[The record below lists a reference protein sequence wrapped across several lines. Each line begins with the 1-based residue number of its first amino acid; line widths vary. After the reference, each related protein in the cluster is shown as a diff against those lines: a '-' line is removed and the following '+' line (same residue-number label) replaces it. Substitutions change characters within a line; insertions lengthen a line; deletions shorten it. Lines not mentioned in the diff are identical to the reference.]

1 MTVAFFSPR
10 ARRTGV
16 ALGAMSAGL
25 LALSACDKPTPLA
38 TLTVGTDTVHS
49 EATCYNDGE
58 SLGTDAELKKC
69 LNETDGRKSITVS
82 PDDKIHFGVDPEIAD
97 NGWTFYIEGQ
107 RVEPQPDKNTYRT
120 FPASAFFSSQS
131 GEPIKTVNLSIVETS
146 EKKRAVTGVWNFE
159 LKNKSLT

>member
-1 MTVAFFSPR
+1 MTVAFISAR

-25 LALSACDKPTPLA
+25 LALSACDKPTPLS
-38 TLTVGTDTVHS
+38 TLTVGTDSVHS

-58 SLGTDAELKKC
+58 PLGDEATLKKC
-69 LNETDGRKSITVS
+69 LNDTAGRKTITVS
-82 PDDKIHFGVDPEIAD
+82 PDDKIHFGVDPEIAH

-107 RVEPQPDKNTYRT
+107 RVEPAPDKNTYRT
-120 FPASAFFSSQS
+120 FPASAFFSSQD
-131 GEPIKTVNLSIVETS
+131 GQPIKTVNLSIVETN

>member
-1 MTVAFFSPR
+1 MTVAFISAR

-25 LALSACDKPTPLA
+25 LALSACDKPTPIA
-38 TLTVGTDTVHS
+38 TLTVGTDSVHS
-49 EATCYNDGE
+49 EATCYNDGD
-58 SLGTDAELKKC
+58 SLGGNAALKKC
-69 LNETDGRKSITVS
+69 LNDTDGRKTITVS
-82 PDDKIHFGVDPEIAD
+82 PDASIHFGVDPEIAR

-107 RVEPQPDKNTYRT
+107 RAEPEPDKNTYRT
-120 FPASAFFSSQS
+120 FPASSFFSSRT

-146 EKKRAVTGVWNFE
+146 EKKRAVVGVWNFE

>member
-1 MTVAFFSPR
+1 MTVAFISAR

-25 LALSACDKPTPLA
+25 LALSACDKPTPLS
-38 TLTVGTDTVHS
+38 TLTAGTDSVHS
-49 EATCYNDGE
+49 EATCYNDGKA
-58 SLGTDAELKKC
+58 LGGDAELKKC
-69 LNETDGRKSITVS
+69 LNDTDGRKTFTVS

-107 RVEPQPDKNTYRT
+107 RVEPEPDKNTYRT
-120 FPASAFFSSQS
+120 FPASAFFSSQD
-131 GEPIKTVNLSIVETS
+131 GQPIKTVNLSIVETS